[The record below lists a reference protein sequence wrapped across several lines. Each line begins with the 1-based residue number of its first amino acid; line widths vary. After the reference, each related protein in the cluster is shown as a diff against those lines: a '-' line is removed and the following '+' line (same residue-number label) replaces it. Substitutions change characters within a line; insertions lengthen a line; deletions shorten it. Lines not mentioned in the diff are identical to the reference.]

1 MASKENNVKESKK
14 KSHYFK
20 DMKAEL
26 KKVIWPSAKQ
36 TVNNTLAVIVFTLV
50 AAIIVFILDVC
61 FDSIN
66 KYGVTPLQQKIQS
79 SYNQS
84 SSEEN
89 TEATQNNEESNEQN
103 NGEEENNATDDEA
116 NIEVKNDETENKKAE

>member
-1 MASKENNVKESKK
+1 MASKDKNVKENKK
-14 KSHYFK
+14 NSHYFK

-36 TVNNTLAVIVFTLV
+36 TANNTLAVIVFTLI
-50 AAIIVFILDVC
+50 AAVIVFVLDLC

-89 TEATQNNEESNEQN
+89 TNANETTENNEESNEQ
-103 NGEEENNATDDEA
+103 NNATDDEA
-116 NIEVKNDETENKKAE
+116 NIEVKNEEAENKKAE